1 MPVFLGVEFAGTTF
15 LVEGIEAMLFRK
27 RDHLVGLDIG
37 SSLIKVAEIKE
48 TSRGLVL
55 KKFGAMEIP
64 LGAIVEG
71 SIQDVDGV
79 AHVIR
84 TLFKTHKI
92 KERNVAISTGG
103 YSVVIKTINIPTV
116 SEKELQNSIRFEAEQ
131 YIPYDIEDVNI
142 DFQILGTSAFSP
154 DQMNVLLVAAKK
166 DLVAEYMGLTHRAG
180 LNPCIIDVDTFA
192 LQNIHEIVDKGSL
205 SDVVMLVDV
214 GHSKTSLNIIKGNIS
229 LMMRD
234 NSLGTAQI
242 SEEIVSLTGCTHE
255 QAEGVICGRET
266 GLMEQEKFDAI
277 LSTNVQRWCSEIY
290 SVVNSYQSKSSEGN
304 LDRVVLCGGGAF
316 VKGFSESLASK
327 ILTDVSIINPFSGLI
342 IDGKL
347 FPGPFLAR
355 MAPLASI
362 ALGLALR
369 KTDDK

>member
-1 MPVFLGVEFAGTTF
+1 
-15 LVEGIEAMLFRK
+15 MLFRK

-37 SSLIKVAEIKE
+37 SSLVKVAEIKE
-48 TSRGLVL
+48 TSRGFVL
-55 KKFGAMEIP
+55 KKFGVMEIP
-64 LGAIVEG
+64 PGAIVEG

-84 TLFKTHKI
+84 TLFKANKI
-92 KERNVAISTGG
+92 KERKVAISTGG
-103 YSVVIKTINIPTV
+103 YSVVIKTINIPTA

-234 NSLGTAQI
+234 NSLGTLQI
-242 SEEIVSLTGCTHE
+242 AEEIVSATGCTYE
-255 QAEGVICGRET
+255 QAEGIICGRET
-266 GLMEQEKFDAI
+266 GLMAQEKVDAI
-277 LSTNVQRWCSEIY
+277 LSTIVQKWCSEIY

-304 LDRVVLCGGGAF
+304 LNRVVLCGGGAF

-347 FPGPFLAR
+347 FPAPFLAQ

-369 KTDDK
+369 KVDDK